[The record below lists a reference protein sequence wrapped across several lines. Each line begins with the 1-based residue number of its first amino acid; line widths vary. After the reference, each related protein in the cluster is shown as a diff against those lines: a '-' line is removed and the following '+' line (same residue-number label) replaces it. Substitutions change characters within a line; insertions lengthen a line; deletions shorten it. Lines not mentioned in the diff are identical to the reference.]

1 MRILFVD
8 ASRNGW
14 GTEQHLVALADAL
27 AVNGHTVSAV
37 VRTGSPVAAM
47 LAKRGIRTYATALRG
62 GADPRAVLA
71 IVRAIWLEMPDW
83 LVTSRSKLYWT
94 VWALGRLLSVKIAL
108 FRHLPDVRRWLTRCV
123 LPHLVDRFFVVSGF
137 ARDRL
142 VSDGAPAARIGV
154 LYNPID
160 IDRLRPALV
169 HRAESR
175 LKLGIRPEDL
185 VVGFVGRV
193 EHQKG
198 VHVLCDALLPL
209 MSRVPTLHLLCVG
222 DGPELDRCRRAVVR
236 AGIAARCHF
245 TGWTAAVHDQYPA
258 MDVLVAPSTTP
269 ETFCR
274 VIAEAQAAG
283 LAVIG
288 TRVGGLPEAFLPG
301 ISGVLV
307 PPGDVRALRRAIA
320 HVLGD
325 RARRARLA
333 ASGQRNA
340 QIRFA
345 STRIAEEFVHALL
358 DGPPLPAIARVN
370 SDGFTTGVAQPGARQ
385 SRPADRHLDNAA
397 DRRSI

>member
-14 GTEQHLVALADAL
+14 GTEQHLVTLADAL
-27 AVNGHTVSAV
+27 AANGHAVSAV
-37 VRTGSPVAAM
+37 VRAGSPVAAM
-47 LAKRGIRTYATALRG
+47 LAERGIRTYATALRG
-62 GADPRAVLA
+62 GADPRAILA
-71 IVRAIWLEMPDW
+71 IVRAVRLDTPDW

-94 VWALGRLLSVKIAL
+94 VWALGRLMSVKISL

-123 LPHLVDRFFVVSGF
+123 LPHLVDRFFVVSEF
-137 ARDRL
+137 ARGRL
-142 VSDGAPAARIGV
+142 IADGAPAARIGV

-160 IDRLRPALV
+160 IERLRPAPMR
-169 HRAESR
+169 RAKSR
-175 LKLGIRPEDL
+175 LQLGVRPEDL
-185 VVGFVGRV
+185 VLGYVGRV

-198 VHVLCDALLPL
+198 VHILCDALIPL

-222 DGPELDRCRRAVVR
+222 DGPELDACRRAVGR
-236 AGIAARCHF
+236 AGIGARCHF
-245 TGWTAAVHDQYPA
+245 TGWTASVHDYYPA
-258 MDVLVAPSTTP
+258 MDVLVAPSTKP

-307 PPGDVRALRRAIA
+307 PPGDAAALGRAIEN
-320 HVLGD
+320 VLGD
-325 RARRARLA
+325 LAQRARLA

-340 QIRFA
+340 QIRFG
-345 STRIAEEFVHALL
+345 STLIAEQFVNALL
-358 DGPPLPAIARVN
+358 DGPPLPATARLNSGGLVN
-370 SDGFTTGVAQPGARQ
+370 R
-385 SRPADRHLDNAA
+385 
-397 DRRSI
+397 RRSARPPAEMVG